1 MKYLFGLIISVLLI
15 EKAFPQT
22 QNIDRTTESKY
33 SFSGGMG
40 VSFFNYDTKVIEQKF
55 ASPSFRAGIATH
67 KKISRYLFLKYGFNL
82 GIKLKTTP
90 LYTDYSPS
98 PLFKLDQTNSAK
110 NHYFFEVPLTLN
122 YNSKKI
128 GINAGV
134 MYRSFL
140 QFDNIKYVNYYTA
153 NAVGLIPGVSYKINN
168 KMTIGAEYYV
178 GLIKFYQG
186 YDFDKSGGTINY
198 VVRNHYAM
206 LTLDYA
212 LRSRSHQKKKLTSS
226 MK

>member
-40 VSFFNYDTKVIEQKF
+40 VAFFYYDTKVIKQKF
-55 ASPSFRAGIATH
+55 ASPSFRAGIATY
-67 KKISRYLFLKYGFNL
+67 KKISRNLFLKYGFNL
-82 GIKLKTTP
+82 GVKLKTTP
-90 LYTDYSPS
+90 LYTTMYAL

-110 NHYFFEVPLTLN
+110 NHYFFEVPLTLQYN
-122 YNSKKI
+122 YKKI
-128 GINAGV
+128 GISAGV

-140 QFDNIKYVNYYTA
+140 QFDNIKYINYYTA
-153 NAVGLIPGVSYKINN
+153 NDIGLIPGVSYRINN
-168 KMTIGAEYYV
+168 KVKIGAEYYV

-186 YDFDKSGGTINY
+186 AAFDNSHGTINY
-198 VVRNHYAM
+198 EVRNHYAM

-212 LRSRSHQKKKLTSS
+212 LRK
-226 MK
+226 

>member
-40 VSFFNYDTKVIEQKF
+40 VAFFYYDTKVIKQKF
-55 ASPSFRAGIATH
+55 ASPSFRAGIATY
-67 KKISRYLFLKYGFNL
+67 KKISRNLFLKYGFNL
-82 GIKLKTTP
+82 GVKLKTTP
-90 LYTDYSPS
+90 LYTTVYAL

-110 NHYFFEVPLTLN
+110 NHYFFEVPLTLQ

-140 QFDNIKYVNYYTA
+140 QFDNIKYVNYHTA
-153 NAVGLIPGVSYKINN
+153 NDIGLIRGVSYRINS
-168 KMTIGAEYYV
+168 KVKIGAEYYV

-186 YDFDKSGGTINY
+186 YVFAKSGGTGTINY
-198 VVRNHYAM
+198 EVRNRHAM

-212 LRSRSHQKKKLTSS
+212 LRK
-226 MK
+226 

>member
-40 VSFFNYDTKVIEQKF
+40 VAFFYYDTKVIKQKF
-55 ASPSFRAGIATH
+55 ASPSFRAGIATY
-67 KKISRYLFLKYGFNL
+67 KKISRNLFLKYGFNL

-90 LYTDYSPS
+90 VYTDYSPS
-98 PLFKLDQTNSAK
+98 TVYAFSLFKLDQTNSAE
-110 NHYFFEVPLTLN
+110 NHYFFEVPLNLQ
-122 YNSKKI
+122 YKSKKI
-128 GINAGV
+128 GISAGV

-140 QFDNIKYVNYYTA
+140 QFDNIKYVNYSTA
-153 NAVGLIPGVSYKINN
+153 NDFGLTPGVSYQINN
-168 KMTIGAEYYV
+168 KVKIGAEYYI

-186 YDFDKSGGTINY
+186 E
-198 VVRNHYAM
+198 VRNHYAM

-212 LRSRSHQKKKLTSS
+212 LQR
-226 MK
+226 